1 MSTSEKLTT
10 KERILAAALHLYN
23 EQGTDVVTIRHI
35 AKEINISHGNLQYH
49 YKNTEEIILALFNQ
63 LAEAMDKGMAQ
74 AENPAIPTF
83 AQFLAD
89 TEHLF
94 SILYQY
100 RFFFLHFVAT
110 TQRVPEIKKRYN
122 AIESNREH
130 QFIRLF
136 NNYQET
142 GILRTDIPE
151 EVWKDLVTQIFIV
164 GNFWMPHNEIQL
176 HLKGQKAIKH
186 YVKLVGNMFY
196 PYLTTK
202 GIATIQ
208 SA

>member
-1 MSTSEKLTT
+1 MTTTEKLTT
-10 KERILAAALHLYN
+10 KERILTAALHLYN

-63 LAEAMDKGMAQ
+63 LAEAMDKGMEQ

-89 TEHLF
+89 
-94 SILYQY
+94 QY
-100 RFFFLHFVAT
+100 RCFFLHFVAI
-110 TQRVPEIKKRYN
+110 TQRIPEIKKRYN

-142 GILRTDIPE
+142 GILRNDIPD

-176 HLKGQKAIKH
+176 QLKGQKAVKH

-196 PYLTTK
+196 PYLTPK
-202 GIATIQ
+202 GITTIQ